1 MTLEFQRWPVQGM
14 PLAPATPRTDPGAQL
29 TGEDP
34 LMTALAAAGD
44 SSPPMTGVSNLMTV
58 AGEGMSREMTED
70 QT

>member
-34 LMTALAAAGD
+34 LMTALAAAAD
-44 SSPPMTGVSNLMTV
+44 STGVSNLMTV